1 MWNKSSNKETKVIAL
16 TTALNDQR
24 MKSEEFQKNYNKN
37 ENNKIRPNEKNAYSN
52 PSGNKSKLRVK

>member
-24 MKSEEFQKNYNKN
+24 MKSEEFQKITTRTKTT
-37 ENNKIRPNEKNAYSN
+37 KLDPMKKMHIVIPVVIN
-52 PSGNKSKLRVK
+52 PS